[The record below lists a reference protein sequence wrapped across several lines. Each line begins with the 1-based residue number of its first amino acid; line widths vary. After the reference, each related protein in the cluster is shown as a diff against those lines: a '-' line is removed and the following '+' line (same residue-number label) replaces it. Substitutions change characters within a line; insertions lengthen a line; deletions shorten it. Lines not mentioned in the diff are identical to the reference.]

1 MPDEPTPGDDEK
13 VVSNDA
19 FKKAQR
25 RKAQKEERARAH
37 AAKMGPG
44 DETRQFG
51 CEMRPNSKKPGL
63 YGISESGGLIAQ
75 VFKVAGRGRSPAEKG
90 GVPGMRGIVIAF
102 KNCNSHEHEVF
113 LSNALLNGDVGKLT
127 TVLSEHGFA
136 LDHGDGARKALKRY
150 LAGYLHPGRIIV
162 APRTGWLTDD
172 GRRVAFVLPDEV
184 INTPN
189 AGDPI
194 ILDPNYKSAK
204 TERRG
209 AFEEWRR
216 DAPRLARKHL
226 LARFRM
232 SAAFSGLVGSDRR
245 GGRRV
250 QSLRRKFW
258 REIINRLSRHDRMG
272 PRAPVRRIR
281 SNVVGNGQ
289 RRGRDVRVA

>member
-172 GRRVAFVLPDEV
+172 GRRVALCSPTKSSTRR
-184 INTPN
+184 TP
-189 AGDPI
+189 A
-194 ILDPNYKSAK
+194 
-204 TERRG
+204 T
-209 AFEEWRR
+209 
-216 DAPRLARKHL
+216 
-226 LARFRM
+226 
-232 SAAFSGLVGSDRR
+232 
-245 GGRRV
+245 
-250 QSLRRKFW
+250 
-258 REIINRLSRHDRMG
+258 
-272 PRAPVRRIR
+272 R
-281 SNVVGNGQ
+281 SSSTPTTSQ
-289 RRGRDVRVA
+289 RRRNDAARSKSGGATLRVWRGNICSPASV